1 MSILYVGIDLAKN
14 VFADARSERGGSRR
28 TAPAQGHTG
37 PSCAPYQMSGKQGK
51 NERAVPNAAMSKGWT
66 CAGNAVSRLHQ
77 FRL

>member
-14 VFADARSERGGSRR
+14 VFAVHGVNEAGAADCASPRS
-28 TAPAQGHTG
+28 HG

-51 NERAVPNAAMSKGWT
+51 NERAVPNAAMSKAWT